1 MSLEAMVQL
10 YDKRVIQ
17 NGIDLFLVLYYVF
30 LLVLGYKLF

>member
-1 MSLEAMVQL
+1 MVQL

-17 NGIDLFLVLYYVF
+17 NRIDLFLVLYYVF